1 MQAAIVLV
9 AAGAGARFGRPKAL
23 VELGGMTLLARSA
36 AAFEALPHRVAV
48 VRSGDADTIE
58 LPGWTIVAGGAT
70 RSESVARGVAAVG
83 PEADVILVHDAAR
96 PLVPPEVVRR
106 VLAAAE
112 RAPAVVP
119 VVPVADTVK
128 ELDGE
133 RVTRT
138 LDRSRLGAAQTPQA
152 FAAGLLR
159 RALAASH
166 GAFTDEAGLVE
177 HLGEPVVTVPG
188 DPRNLKITT
197 PLDLRIAAALVDAD

>member
-9 AAGAGARFGRPKAL
+9 AAGAGTRFGRPKAL
-23 VELGGMTLLARSA
+23 VELAGATLLARSA
-36 AAFEALPHRVAV
+36 SAFAALPHRVAV
-48 VRSGDADTIE
+48 VRAEDQDSIE
-58 LPGWTIVAGGAT
+58 LPGWTVVAGGAT
-70 RSESVARGVAAVG
+70 RSESVARGVAALG
-83 PEADVILVHDAAR
+83 PDVEVVLVHDAAR
-96 PLVPPEVVRR
+96 PLVPPEVVQR

-133 RVTRT
+133 RVART
-138 LDRSRLGAAQTPQA
+138 LDRRRLGAAQTPQA
-152 FAAGLLR
+152 FHADLLR
-159 RALAASH
+159 RALAAPA

-177 HLGEPVVTVPG
+177 HLGEPVVTVAG

-197 PLDLRIAAALVDAD
+197 PLDLRIAAALLRE